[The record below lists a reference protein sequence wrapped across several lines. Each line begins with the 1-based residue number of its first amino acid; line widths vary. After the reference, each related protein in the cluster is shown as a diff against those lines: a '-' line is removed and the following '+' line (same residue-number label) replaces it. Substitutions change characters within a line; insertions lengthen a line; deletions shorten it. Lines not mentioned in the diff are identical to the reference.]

1 MRHILRTPAED
12 GSYKQVA
19 TRGIAEIGD
28 IEPVVFFMEKQSN
41 KVCPRGKISSWSLLN
56 IRQLLAQPLPGRTK
70 GQVTG

>member
-1 MRHILRTPAED
+1 M
-12 GSYKQVA
+12 
-19 TRGIAEIGD
+19 AEIGD